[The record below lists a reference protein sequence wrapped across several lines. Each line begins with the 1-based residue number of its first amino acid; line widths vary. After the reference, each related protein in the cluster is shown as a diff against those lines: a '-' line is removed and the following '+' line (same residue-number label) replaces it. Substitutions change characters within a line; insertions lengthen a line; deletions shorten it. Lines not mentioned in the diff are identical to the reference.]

1 MDETNNNGQAITE
14 APPDE
19 AFPELESI
27 DHEEIYN
34 FIARFVKKSNSS

>member
-1 MDETNNNGQAITE
+1 MDETNNNGQVIAE

-27 DHEEIYN
+27 DSRRDI
-34 FIARFVKKSNSS
+34 